1 MDRKERRPHF
11 VRLCGINDRL
21 ADMGIEFGITL
32 MEDEDNLRSYS
43 IRAWWIDNE
52 QADYPN
58 NYTRDDSH
66 LFEMS
71 EMANAIDWLHR
82 TLSRHLSERLERIA
96 EEGREAQKFLASIHS
111 DQFVINGL
119 IL

>member
-1 MDRKERRPHF
+1 MERNERRPHF
-11 VRLCGINDRL
+11 VRLGGINDKL

-32 MEDEDNLRSYS
+32 MEDEDNLRSYR

-52 QADYPN
+52 QADYPSD
-58 NYTRDDSH
+58 YTGDNH

-71 EMANAIDWLHR
+71 EMADAIDWLHR